1 MGKMSEWLLVTDFRN
16 MNKNIKRPTHPTESG
31 TQLLRHI
38 KASSKY
44 FAALDMSSG
53 YHQIAV
59 DEESS
64 KLLVIATPAGRFKVK
79 IAAQGITSAS
89 DMFNLFTDGNTRFGS
104 RILKN
109 MDDLLIFGDSL
120 KEVKEK
126 VEEFLMFAKK
136 EILKLKTSKI
146 IISEEVKLDGSVTS
160 AEMVQGEGRT

>member
-1 MGKMSEWLLVTDFRN
+1 MC
-16 MNKNIKRPTHPTESG
+16 
-31 TQLLRHI
+31 
-38 KASSKY
+38 
-44 FAALDMSSG
+44 SG

-79 IAAQGITSAS
+79 ILAQGITSAS